1 MREIY
6 GTAKEWLEY
15 AKNDLDSAEFLTK
28 KVPVPIEIICYLCQQ
43 SAEKSLKAFLIFWG
57 LGFQK
62 THDTSLLCAECKKQ
76 NPQFESLYFE
86 SALLKNYSVTSRY
99 PYPLQI
105 EESDMKNALSAA
117 RKIFD
122 FVQKELCVGE
132 N

>member
-1 MREIY
+1 MPEIY

-15 AKNDLDSAEFLTK
+15 AKSDLGSAEFLTK

-43 SAEKSLKAFLIFWG
+43 CAEKSLKAFLIFLG
-57 LGFQK
+57 LVFPK

-99 PYPLQI
+99 PYTLQI
-105 EESDMKNALSAA
+105 EESDMKMRCLPQG
-117 RKIFD
+117 KFFD
-122 FVQKELCVGE
+122 FAQKKLCADE